1 MKTDSYSDDEIKD
14 IYDLKK
20 IAIVGLSRNSEK
32 PSNSVSKYM
41 IRKGFT
47 IVPVNPHSNQI
58 IGLKSFKKVSDIN
71 INIDIVNVFR
81 KSEDLSELIPD
92 LIKKKNIKILWLQE
106 GIYNYDVEKIVTSLG
121 IKVIYNR
128 CIMKEHIRLF

>member
-1 MKTDSYSDDEIKD
+1 MKIDSYSDDEIKD
-14 IYDLKK
+14 IYNFKK
-20 IAIVGLSRNSEK
+20 IAVVGLSRNSEK
-32 PSNSVSKYM
+32 PSNFVSKYM

-47 IVPVNPHSNQI
+47 IVPVNPYSNQI
-58 IGLKSFKKVSDIN
+58 IGLKSFKKVSDID

-121 IKVIYNR
+121 IKVIYSR
-128 CIMKEHIRLF
+128 CIMKEHMRLF